1 MSKLEFFARPL
12 VAFDPANK
20 QHRRYYVDF
29 IEYGGWGNCPVRFV
43 CPDETGMDLVSMIQR
58 QLLQHYVDREFRQ
71 NRSK

>member
-12 VAFDPANK
+12 VAFDPTNK

-29 IEYGGWGNCPVRFV
+29 IEYGGWGNCPVRFI